1 MLLPPSLRP
10 SRLLYDREGS
20 SCSGSADAYCAP
32 RSPRLTWH
40 LADDVAPVTSTAAR
54 LAIHTVL
61 IHRRHNFQPGLQPN
75 PPLTPMRYWH
85 LKRRSDKTLGDLAQM
100 VNPIVRGWLNY
111 YGRYYKSEL
120 NQSLR
125 VLTSIWLVS
134 GARQK

>member
-1 MLLPPSLRP
+1 VLLPPSLRP

-75 PPLTPMRYWH
+75 PPLTQVLRLRFGLDRGYD
-85 LKRRSDKTLGDLAQM
+85 RTQGEVGEQLG
-100 VNPIVRGWLNY
+100 VSR
-111 YGRYYKSEL
+111 EL
-120 NQSLR
+120 IGQIEAKGLRKLRHMPSLR
-125 VLTSIWLVS
+125 ELQEYAS
-134 GARQK
+134 